1 MKEEDEI
8 KMDVRI
14 VPGQVTVTR
23 IVGGG
28 GPLSREAKS
37 RDDLVLLHTERI
49 MRGMINRYTA
59 TVQAAQNIIKD
70 RVRQALDDIHIALLA
85 PIGEEDNEEGDNET
99 INK

>member
-8 KMDVRI
+8 KMEVRI

-28 GPLSREAKS
+28 GPLSREATS
-37 RDDLVLLHTERI
+37 HDDLVLLHTERI
-49 MRGMINRYTA
+49 MRRLVNRYTA

-70 RVRQALDDIHIALLA
+70 RVSEALKYLSDVDY
-85 PIGEEDNEEGDNET
+85 EG
-99 INK
+99 NKAIKK

>member
-8 KMDVRI
+8 KTEFRV

-28 GPLSREAKS
+28 GPLSREATS
-37 RDDLVLLHTERI
+37 RDDLILLHTERI
-49 MRGMINRYTA
+49 MRRMINRYTA

-70 RVRQALDDIHIALLA
+70 RVSEALKYLSDVDY
-85 PIGEEDNEEGDNET
+85 EG
-99 INK
+99 NKAIKK

>member
-1 MKEEDEI
+1 MNETDEI
-8 KMDVRI
+8 KMDIRI

-28 GPLSREAKS
+28 GRLPRKATSH
-37 RDDLVLLHTERI
+37 DDLVSLHTERI

-70 RVRQALDDIHIALLA
+70 RVIQALEYLSDVDDE
-85 PIGEEDNEEGDNET
+85 GNEAV
-99 INK
+99 KK